1 MIRPMKY
8 QSIVFSG
15 LPGAGKSTLVKK
27 LNDIYGWPVYSIGE
41 IWRQR
46 WVKLYPG
53 REVAFEDYWRNTLPE
68 DLVQINVDA
77 REMFAKD
84 KIIGDSRYTVYLRD
98 LPIFLVFMSAD
109 LDARATR
116 AFGLDKYDGK
126 SLEEIKKILAQR
138 EADEAKIGREL
149 FGYDYRDS
157 YYYDLVIN
165 SGRLSLEEEINV
177 IKGALQNGSKG

>member
-1 MIRPMKY
+1 MKY

-27 LNDIYGWPVYSIGE
+27 LNEIYGWPIYSIGE

-46 WVKLYPG
+46 WAALYPG
-53 REVAFEDYWRNTLPE
+53 KEVPFEEYWRNTSVE
-68 DLVQINVDA
+68 DRVQINVDA
-77 REMFAKD
+77 RQMFTAS
-84 KIIGDSRYTVYLRD
+84 KIIGDSRYTIYLRD

-109 LDARATR
+109 LEARATR
-116 AFGLDKYDGK
+116 AFGLDKYGGK
-126 SLEEIKKILAQR
+126 SIEEIKKILLRR
-138 EADEAKIGREL
+138 EADEVGVGRQL

-165 SGRLSLEEEINV
+165 SGRLSLEEEVSVIRGVIQSNV
-177 IKGALQNGSKG
+177 QS